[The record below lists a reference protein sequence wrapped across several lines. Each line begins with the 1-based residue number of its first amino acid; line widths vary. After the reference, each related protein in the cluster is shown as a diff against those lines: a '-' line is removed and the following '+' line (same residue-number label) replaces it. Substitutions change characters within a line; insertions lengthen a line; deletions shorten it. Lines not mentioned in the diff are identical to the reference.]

1 MSAKDLK
8 VTLATSGTPAA
19 EVPAASLHEAR
30 AQVVNFIR
38 RNGLDAAEV
47 PATCGVIRQEGTP
60 IARVDAAGRVWELR
74 GDETAT
80 GAELVLD
87 ADRLGRLVREL
98 RAAAGLTRAA
108 MGDAVNLSEADLK
121 ALEIGRRV
129 TASTLRAVTAHP
141 AMRDLPEQAQRQGLD
156 LNTFLNSADPSATR
170 GKP

>member
-1 MSAKDLK
+1 MTAKDLK
-8 VTLATSGTPAA
+8 VTLASSGTPAA

-30 AQVVNFIR
+30 ALVVNFIR

-47 PATCGVIRQEGTP
+47 PAACGVIRQEGTP
-60 IARVDAAGRVWELR
+60 IARVDPAGRVWELR

-87 ADRLGRLVREL
+87 ADRLGHLVREL
-98 RAAAGLTRAA
+98 RAAAGVTRLA
-108 MGDAVNLSEADLK
+108 MGDAVKLSVGELT
-121 ALEIGRRV
+121 ALELGRRIN
-129 TASTLRAVTAHP
+129 ARTLRAVMAHP
-141 AMRDLPEQAQRQGLD
+141 AMRDLPEQAQRHGFD